1 MCLKYRFKETFNIA
15 KIVRI
20 EGFCAL
26 CAIYKPGSYQM
37 AGYGTVQNVVNLI
50 AVQPAAGWEN
60 GQLASCRGAHAVS
73 YTGHRAS
80 QKYIYSQVI

>member
-20 EGFCAL
+20 EGF

-50 AVQPAAGWEN
+50 AVQPAEG
-60 GQLASCRGAHAVS
+60 
-73 YTGHRAS
+73 
-80 QKYIYSQVI
+80 

>member
-15 KIVRI
+15 KNVRI

-50 AVQPAAGWEN
+50 AVQPAEG
-60 GQLASCRGAHAVS
+60 
-73 YTGHRAS
+73 
-80 QKYIYSQVI
+80 

>member
-15 KIVRI
+15 KNVRI
-20 EGFCAL
+20 EGF

-50 AVQPAAGWEN
+50 AVQPAVLQQDGRM
-60 GQLASCRGAHAVS
+60 ASWPS
-73 YTGHRAS
+73 TGVHM
-80 QKYIYSQVI
+80 Q

>member
-20 EGFCAL
+20 EGF

-60 GQLASCRGAHAVS
+60 VQLASCRGAHAVN

-80 QKYIYSQVI
+80 QKYIYSLLL